1 MNKGNLFRF
10 NGAGSM
16 NMVAFMSN
24 TRTYAIIGGTAGI
37 GLALARKLTAR
48 SDHVLIGGRS
58 PDRLESTLAALGS
71 SASGRT
77 VDMTD
82 RSSTHAFFADAPELS
97 GLFTPAASYQTGAFR
112 DGARETSED
121 LFDAKFWSQYWA
133 VHAALPRL
141 AADASVVL
149 MSGAASIR
157 PIGAP
162 AYAACNSA
170 LEGLA
175 RGLALELSP
184 IRVNC
189 LSPGTT
195 DSDLWRDRPAEIR
208 EPAYAY
214 WRELCLVRRPATV
227 EEQAHAALFLLD
239 NTNMTGNTLF
249 CDGGYT
255 LR

>member
-1 MNKGNLFRF
+1 
-10 NGAGSM
+10 
-16 NMVAFMSN
+16 MS
-24 TRTYAIIGGTAGI
+24 TKRTYAIIGGTAGI
-37 GLALARKLTAR
+37 GRALAHKLVER
-48 SDHVLIGGRS
+48 GDYVLIGGRS
-58 PDRLESTLAALGS
+58 PDRLESTLASLGPAATGCRVDIADR
-71 SASGRT
+71 AS
-77 VDMTD
+77 VSD
-82 RSSTHAFFADAPELS
+82 FLADSPALS

-112 DGARETSED
+112 DGDTETSEA
-121 LFDAKFWSQYWA
+121 LFIAKFWSQYWA
-133 VHAALPRL
+133 VHAALAHLRS
-141 AADASVVL
+141 DASIVL
-149 MSGAASIR
+149 MAGAASIR

-195 DSDLWRDRPAEIR
+195 DSDLWRNRAEDIR
-208 EPAYAY
+208 EPAYAA
-214 WRELCLVRRPATV
+214 WRTLCLAQRPATV